1 MPLLLFIRKFIDDNP
16 LCVCRGEVAH
26 IQHNLIQEGDVI
38 KLKQKTSQ
46 IHLTVHGGAYFIKV
60 CFTVPDLYPL
70 QKLGLV
76 WVYSRYTNSSLVCF
90 ISLLYV
96 VLSLA
101 CTQPFEGLFLLSLSG
116 VMKYLLFSDLT
127 GADSSTVYTQKVW
140 TLVQYTTGVWL

>member
-26 IQHNLIQEGDVI
+26 IQQNLIQEGDVI

-70 QKLGLV
+70 RKLGLV

-101 CTQPFEGLFLLSLSG
+101 CTQPFEALFVLCLSSAMNIVYDLSG
-116 VMKYLLFSDLT
+116 
-127 GADSSTVYTQKVW
+127 ADCFTVVYTQKVW